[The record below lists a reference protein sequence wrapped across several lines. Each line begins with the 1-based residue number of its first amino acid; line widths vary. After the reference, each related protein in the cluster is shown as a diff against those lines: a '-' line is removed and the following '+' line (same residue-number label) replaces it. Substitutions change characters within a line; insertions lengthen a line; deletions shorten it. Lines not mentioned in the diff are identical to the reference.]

1 MALAPMTVVETG
13 EFLKRVKPLMSDEER
28 AELVA
33 FVGANPDAGE
43 IMPDTG
49 GVRKIRWAL
58 EGRGKRGGARVVYY
72 YHSERLP
79 VFLLSAYAKN
89 QKANLTQSEKNSMK
103 RLIHALLAGYRGK
116 RQEIV

>member
-1 MALAPMTVVETG
+1 MAAAPMTVVETG
-13 EFLKRVKPLMSDEER
+13 EFLKHAKSLMPDGER

-33 FVGANPDAGE
+33 FIGANPETGE
-43 IMPDTG
+43 IIPESG

-58 EGRGKRGGARVVYY
+58 EGMGKRGGARVIYY

-89 QKANLTQSEKNSMK
+89 RKPNLSKAERNAMK
-103 RLIHALLAGYRGK
+103 RLVPVLVAGYRK
-116 RQEIV
+116 EAQER